1 MRAFHTSLTI
11 ACLTSAALLP
21 GLAQAEDAPAAVQAF
36 LANVE
41 RQIAIKPSYDALKT
55 DGSGN
60 VTITNFTLAKP
71 AEGENPSFTLKT
83 GEITLTGITDEGQ
96 SLYQV
101 EKAGFTNTSL
111 EVKGKDVNIT
121 ASIPQAQAQGW
132 YIRALSATPTPAEEM
147 LASPSFAKRIES
159 GKVTFTAE
167 AQSIGIDNIVST
179 WDGDPRT
186 GSGSFGLTVSNI
198 ALPEAVL
205 AMMGEGG
212 MLKQLG
218 YSGLNLDV
226 ATSGETKVNG
236 DKMGYSFKV
245 GLTGRDI
252 GSLSVGAALDD
263 IPVAAYAALMKAQ
276 TEGKE
281 PDYAALMPQLQG
293 VQVTGASLRF
303 EDQSIVNK
311 LMPVFAAAQGLDEK
325 TYRASIAPTV
335 QLMLLQLQNEAF
347 AKQAADAITA
357 FFAAPKSLTITAK
370 PPAKLTVS
378 DISAMD
384 PNKPGESITKLGLSV
399 TSND

>member
-1 MRAFHTSLTI
+1 MRAYPTSLMI
-11 ACLTSAALLP
+11 ACLTSVALLP
-21 GLAQAEDAPAAVQAF
+21 GLALAEDAPPAVQAF

-236 DKMGYSFKV
+236 DKIEGTVGGAKFTATKV
-245 GLTGRDI
+245 
-252 GSLSVGAALDD
+252 
-263 IPVAAYAALMKAQ
+263 K
-276 TEGKE
+276 
-281 PDYAALMPQLQG
+281 
-293 VQVTGASLRF
+293 
-303 EDQSIVNK
+303 
-311 LMPVFAAAQGLDEK
+311 
-325 TYRASIAPTV
+325 
-335 QLMLLQLQNEAF
+335 
-347 AKQAADAITA
+347 
-357 FFAAPKSLTITAK
+357 
-370 PPAKLTVS
+370 
-378 DISAMD
+378 
-384 PNKPGESITKLGLSV
+384 
-399 TSND
+399 

>member
-1 MRAFHTSLTI
+1 MRAYPTSLMI
-11 ACLTSAALLP
+11 ACLTSVALLP
-21 GLAQAEDAPAAVQAF
+21 GLALAEDAPPAVQAF

-55 DGSGN
+55 DGNGN

-71 AEGENPSFTLKT
+71 AQGEEPAFTLKT
-83 GEITLTGITDEGQ
+83 GEITFTGISDEGK
-96 SLYQV
+96 SLFLV
-101 EKAGFTNTSL
+101 EKAGFANISV

-121 ASIPQAQAQGW
+121 AAIPQAAAEGW
-132 YIRALSATPTPAEEM
+132 YIRALGATPTPTEEM
-147 LASPSFAKRIES
+147 LASPSFARRMES
-159 GKVTFTAE
+159 GKVTLTAE
-167 AQSIGIDNIVST
+167 GQSIAIDNVEST
-179 WDGDPRT
+179 WSGDPHS
-186 GSGSFGLTVSNI
+186 GSGSFGMKISNI
-198 ALPEAVL
+198 AIPETAL

-218 YSGLNLDV
+218 YSGLNLDI
-226 ATSGETKVNG
+226 ATTAETKVNG
-236 DKMGYSFKV
+236 EKMGYGFKV

-252 GSLSVGAALDD
+252 GTLSVDAALDD
-263 IPVAAYAALMKAQ
+263 IPVSAYAALMKAQ

-311 LMPVFAAAQGLDEK
+311 LMPMFAAAQGLDEK

-347 AKQAADAITA
+347 AKQAAEAVTA
-357 FFAAPKSLTITAK
+357 FFASPKSLTITAK

-384 PNKPGESITKLGLSV
+384 PNKPGESITKLGITISA
-399 TSND
+399 ND